1 VLEKSSSV
9 LNTVKD
15 KKERVGRLL
24 EMHAIERTDIDCG
37 LAGMLYVLYLLV
49 AGMLYLLYLLYLLV
63 CFTCFTCWY
72 ALLAGMLYFLLHCS

>member
-37 LAGMLYVLYLLV
+37 LAGMLY
-49 AGMLYLLYLLYLLV
+49 LLYLLYSRCTPLSALTSTVVLLV
-63 CFTCFTCWY
+63 CFTCFTCCY
-72 ALLAGMLYFLLHCS
+72 PLLSAVVQVK

>member
-1 VLEKSSSV
+1 MLEKSSSV

-37 LAGMLYVLYLLV
+37 LAGMLYLLLSFFTFCCS
-49 AGMLYLLYLLYLLV
+49 AGQV
-63 CFTCFTCWY
+63 KHDICT
-72 ALLAGMLYFLLHCS
+72 AGQVKHDI

>member
-1 VLEKSSSV
+1 MLEKSSSV

-37 LAGMLYVLYLLV
+37 LAGMLY
-49 AGMLYLLYLLYLLV
+49 LLYLLLS
-63 CFTCFTCWY
+63 FTSCCS
-72 ALLAGMLYFLLHCS
+72 AGQVKHAI